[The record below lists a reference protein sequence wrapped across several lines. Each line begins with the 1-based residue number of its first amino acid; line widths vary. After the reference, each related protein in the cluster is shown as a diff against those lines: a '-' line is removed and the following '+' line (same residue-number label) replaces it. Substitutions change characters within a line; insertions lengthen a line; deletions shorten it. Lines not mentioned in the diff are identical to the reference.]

1 MADEST
7 KGQDLEQLSNGTSLN
22 TELPKV
28 YDPKATEN
36 KWYQHWEEEG
46 YFHAVAHP
54 GNQRFS
60 VVIPPPNVTGALHMG
75 HALNLTLQDILVRW
89 RRMQGHDALWIPGSD
104 HAGIATQIKV
114 EENLRKTQGKTRH
127 DLGRE
132 RFLELVWEWKDQYH
146 ANITSQIRQIGAS
159 VDWERERFTLD
170 EGCSHAVRTVFVD
183 LYERGLIYQGSYI
196 VNWCPH
202 CHTTLSDLEVEHED
216 EAGKLWHLKYP
227 YADGSGYAVV
237 ATTRPETM
245 LGDTAVAVNPDDERY
260 SHLIG
265 KTVILPLQ
273 NREIAIIADDFVDP
287 TFGTGMVKVTPAHD
301 PNDFEMGLRHHLDQ
315 VKVIGEDGMMTA
327 EAGKYAGLDRYV
339 CRERVVEDLQ
349 QQGLLL
355 KIEDHDHAV
364 GHCYRCHN
372 IVEPLVSKQWFVRMK
387 PLAEPA
393 IEAVQ
398 NGSIRF
404 VPDRFA
410 KSYMHWMT
418 NIRDWCIS
426 RQLWW
431 GHRIP
436 VWTCQACQH
445 QWAAKDDP
453 TVCPKCASQQLEQ
466 DPDVLDTWFSSALWP
481 FSTLGWPE
489 QTADLQDF
497 YPTSVLV
504 TAYDIIYFWV
514 ARMIFSGLEH
524 TGQKPF
530 HDVLVHGLVRDAL
543 GRKMSKSL
551 GNGVDPLE
559 VIAECGADALRF
571 TLATGVAPGND
582 TRYHPERTE
591 ANRNFVNKVWNAS
604 RFALMN
610 LKDYVTP
617 TTGLQEQPLELMD
630 RWILSRYAATA
641 HDVSRHLERYD
652 FGEAARALYDFIW
665 SELCDWYIEMA
676 KPRLYGHQ
684 GAECR
689 RCAQTVLS
697 YVLTHTM
704 ELLHPFMPFVT
715 EEIWQHLP
723 HTGPSITV
731 AAWPQPDATLL
742 DEQAVE
748 DMTLVMEVVRAI
760 RNVRSEKTVPPDKAI
775 QAIVHA
781 EPERQRILREN
792 ANTITSLARLSEFTL
807 ADVSV
812 PKPEKAVAA
821 VAGGVEVFVPLAG
834 MVNLDEELE
843 RIRKEL
849 EETQGHLLRTRERLA
864 NPSFVDRAPVKVVE
878 GARQQLQALEEK
890 ERKLAERLA
899 ELE

>member
-1 MADEST
+1 MANEEKT
-7 KGQDLEQLSNGTSLN
+7 AQDVNRPTDGVAPGAD
-22 TELPKV
+22 LPKV
-28 YDPKATEN
+28 YDPKTVES
-36 KWYQHWEEEG
+36 KWYQRWEEEG
-46 YFHAVAHP
+46 YFHAVARP
-54 GNQRFS
+54 GNRRFS

-75 HALNLTLQDILVRW
+75 HALNITLQDILVRW
-89 RRMQGHDALWIPGSD
+89 RRMQGYDTLWVPGTD

-114 EENLRKTQGKTRH
+114 EENLRKTQEKTRH

-132 RFLELVWEWKDQYH
+132 RFLELVWEWKDHYH
-146 ANITSQIRQIGAS
+146 ANITKQIRQIGAS
-159 VDWERERFTLD
+159 VDWRRERFTLD

-216 EAGKLWHLKYP
+216 ETGKLWHLQYP
-227 YADGSGYAVV
+227 FADGSGYAVV

-260 SHLIG
+260 GHLVG
-265 KTVILPLQ
+265 KTVILPLL
-273 NREIAIIADDFVDP
+273 NREIPIIADEYVDP

-301 PNDFEMGLRHHLDQ
+301 PNDFEMGLRHNLAQ
-315 VKVIGEDGMMTA
+315 IRVIGEDGTMTA
-327 EAGKYAGLDRYV
+327 EAGPYAGLERYT
-339 CRERVVEDLQ
+339 CRARVVEDLQ
-349 QQGLLL
+349 KQGLLL
-355 KIEDHDHAV
+355 RIDDHDHAV

-372 IVEPLVSKQWFVRMK
+372 VVEPLVSKQWFVRMK

-393 IEAVQ
+393 IEAVR

-410 KSYMHWMT
+410 KNYMHWMN

-436 VWTCQACQH
+436 VWTCLECQH
-445 QWAAKDDP
+445 QFAAKVDP
-453 TVCPKCASQQLEQ
+453 TTCSKCGSQQLEQ

-489 QTADLQDF
+489 RTDDLRDF

-524 TGQKPF
+524 TGRKPF

-582 TRYHPERTE
+582 TRYHPERAE

-610 LKDYVTP
+610 LKDYTP
-617 TTGLQEQPLELMD
+617 PADGLAGLQLELMD
-630 RWILSRYAATA
+630 RWVLSRYAATA
-641 HDVSRHLERYD
+641 HEVTRHLERYD

-676 KPRLYGHQ
+676 KPRLYGHH
-684 GAECR
+684 GAER
-689 RCAQTVLS
+689 RWCAQTVLS

-723 HTGPSITV
+723 HTEPSITV
-731 AAWPQPDATLL
+731 AAWPTPDSALI
-742 DEQAVE
+742 DEQAVA

-760 RNVRSEKTVPPDKAI
+760 RNVRSEKTVPPDRAI

-781 EPERQRILREN
+781 ESARRRILQEDES
-792 ANTITSLARLSEFTL
+792 IIISLARLSELTL
-807 ADVSV
+807 TDVSA
-812 PKPEKAVAA
+812 PKPDRAIAV
-821 VAGGVEVFVPLAG
+821 VAGGVEVYIPLAG
-834 MVNLDEELE
+834 MVDLQEELE

-849 EETQGHLLRTRERLA
+849 AETQGHLQRTRDRLA
-864 NPSFVDRAPVKVVE
+864 NPSFVDRAPAKVVE

-890 ERKLAERLA
+890 ERKLSERMK
-899 ELE
+899 ELK